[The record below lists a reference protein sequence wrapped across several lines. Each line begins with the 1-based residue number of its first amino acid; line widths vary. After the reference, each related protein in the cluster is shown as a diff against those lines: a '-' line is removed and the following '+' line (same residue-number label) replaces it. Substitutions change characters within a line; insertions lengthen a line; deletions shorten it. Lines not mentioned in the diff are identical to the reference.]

1 MPHESNAML
10 TIAVAIQHCP
20 DLGRRV
26 LGRSLRRDKRRADR
40 LRRIIRAMEQGPPAP
55 YAGSREFHRICEL
68 EREHASEIGP
78 VKAALRLY
86 RRFPAFDR
94 PQQQEIRH
102 A

>member
-1 MPHESNAML
+1 MQTEHMPHENDATL
-10 TIAVAIQHCP
+10 TIALAILHAP
-20 DLGRRV
+20 RNERRC

-40 LRRIIRAMEQGPPAP
+40 LRRIIRTIEQGPPAP

-78 VKAALRLY
+78 VRAALRLY

-94 PQQQEIRH
+94 TKG